1 MSDKITIIKNI
12 NIITM
17 NNNKDIIE
25 NGIVAYKN
33 NKIIYVGNK
42 NIYEN
47 EDNIEV
53 IDGEDGIL
61 MPGMI
66 NCHTHVSMVP
76 FRSLA
81 DDYKDRL
88 KRYLF
93 PLEQRLVDKKL
104 TYIGA
109 KYGIAEMLLG
119 GVTTFCDMYYF
130 EDEVAKA
137 SEEMGISCKGSKG
150 T

>member
-12 NIITM
+12 NILTM
-17 NNNKDIIE
+17 NDNKDIIE

-33 NKIIYVGNK
+33 NKIIYVGNE

-47 EDNIEV
+47 EENIEV

-93 PLEQRLVDKKL
+93 PLEQKLVDKNL

-109 KYGIAEMLLG
+109 KYGIAEM
-119 GVTTFCDMYYF
+119 
-130 EDEVAKA
+130 
-137 SEEMGISCKGSKG
+137 
-150 T
+150 

>member
-1 MSDKITIIKNI
+1 MKKKITIVENATV
-12 NIITM
+12 ITM
-17 NNNKDIIE
+17 NENRDIIE
-25 NGIVAYKN
+25 NGVVVFEE
-33 NKIIYVGNK
+33 NKYN
-42 NIYEN
+42 YE
-47 EDNIEV
+47 IEI
-53 IDGEDGIL
+53 IDGEQGIL

-66 NCHTHVSMVP
+66 NCHTHASMVP

-93 PLEQRLVDKKL
+93 PLEQKLVDENL

-109 KYGIAEMLLG
+109 KYAIAEMLLG

-130 EDEVAKA
+130 EDEVAK
-137 SEEMGISCKGSKG
+137 SCEKMRLLKSLI
-150 T
+150 